1 MVDRREEGKEG
12 SEDAFGGVLS
22 IFALKLFWRA
32 TIFTLQSSVW
42 DTLVDADSLITSS
55 PLHLAVR
62 GTMDVPSCRFRI
74 RQGNCLLWG

>member
-1 MVDRREEGKEG
+1 MPSVEYY
-12 SEDAFGGVLS
+12 S

-32 TIFTLQSSVW
+32 TVFTFSQSVW
-42 DTLVDADSLITSS
+42 NTLVDADSPIAYS

-74 RQGNCLLWG
+74 RHGSCLLWG